1 MKVKRWIT
9 AAAII
14 AALALVLWAGYRA
27 GIRHAMTESKVYLDE
42 DLILIEL
49 DGNLYEF

>member
-1 MKVKRWIT
+1 MKKWIK

-27 GIRHAMTESKVYLDE
+27 GIRHAMTDSIVYFDE
-42 DLILIEL
+42 DLIIIDL